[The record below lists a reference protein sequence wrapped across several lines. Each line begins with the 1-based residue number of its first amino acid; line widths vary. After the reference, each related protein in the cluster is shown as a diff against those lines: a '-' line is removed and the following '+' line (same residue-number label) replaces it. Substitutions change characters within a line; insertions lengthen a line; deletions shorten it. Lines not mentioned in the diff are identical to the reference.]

1 MFGSGKRG
9 SYFLQSCH
17 DQLACASVSSSSAR
31 PNVGRYLP
39 KFNSKSARN
48 AVTDVADLGAARLL
62 PKSFHHQSPG
72 RKPSI
77 QTAAL
82 PHEPFLPREK
92 TSTNGVNGET
102 NRKVTLDFWLAAWH
116 RFR

>member
-72 RKPSI
+72 SKALYPNCRSTSRAFFAMRKDI
-77 QTAAL
+77 
-82 PHEPFLPREK
+82 HERGERREE
-92 TSTNGVNGET
+92 S
-102 NRKVTLDFWLAAWH
+102 
-116 RFR
+116 